1 MLEIL
6 DIWNENGKPTGQSA
20 DKAVL
25 HQKGLFHPTV
35 HIWFYTPTPNILL
48 QKRAANKQTF
58 PNLWDVSVAGHVL
71 SGESPIQAAIREC
84 KEETGFE
91 LKAQNLFFFGKNH
104 KQKVHASDFIDHEYQ
119 HLFIANCNL
128 EVSEFQI
135 QVEELSEVKWISFQE
150 LNQAWSEKDQNFVPR
165 NHLYS
170 ELLEKNLKS
179 RLQS

>member
-1 MLEIL
+1 MDEWI
-6 DIWNENGKPTGQSA
+6 DIIDSHENFMF
-20 DKAVL
+20 KAL
-25 HQKGLFHPTV
+25 KSEAHAKGLAHSSI
-35 HIWFYTPTPNILL
+35 HLWLYNNAGNLL
-48 QKRAANKQTF
+48 IQKRSESKKCY

-71 SGESPIQAAIREC
+71 SGENPIQAAIREC

-119 HLFIANCNL
+119 HLFLANCNL

-135 QVEELSEVKWISFQE
+135 QIEELSEVKWISFQE